1 MVGTEALKTA
11 AGPYQAFRLRTTLY
25 DEDGQPSG
33 RPIHL
38 WISDTPSRV
47 PVKLQSELSV
57 GSFILTLS
65 EAKLGTVVGRSQS
78 DRQSQSKSQR
88 LRSDAD

>member
-1 MVGTEALKTA
+1 VGTETLQTG
-11 AGPYQAFRLRTTLY
+11 AGPFQAFRLRTALY
-25 DEDGQPSG
+25 DETGRPSG
-33 RPIHL
+33 HPIHL

-65 EAKLGTVVGRSQS
+65 QAKLGQ
-78 DRQSQSKSQR
+78 
-88 LRSDAD
+88 